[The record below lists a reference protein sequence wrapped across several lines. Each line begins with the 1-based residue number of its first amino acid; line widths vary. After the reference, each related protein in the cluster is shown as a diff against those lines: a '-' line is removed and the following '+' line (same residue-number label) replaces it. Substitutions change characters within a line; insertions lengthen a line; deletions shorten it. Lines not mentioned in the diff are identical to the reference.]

1 MLSIESEGKN
11 LDQAISNGLAELKVS
26 RDDVEIKIISTGGFF
41 KKAKVLITV
50 DKDVEAQI
58 RAREEN
64 IKRLEREYG
73 DKTEV
78 VEVETE
84 EVKEEVK
91 AEEVKVEAPAKKESV
106 IPSDLPVGATVA
118 IEFVKG
124 LLEEMK
130 IDADLDVEVNDDDIQ
145 ITINGEKVGDLIGY
159 RGEGLNAIQYI
170 AGIVAGKRDRDCGRV
185 LIDVADYK
193 ERRKQSLI
201 KMARRMAVKVAK
213 TKRKLEL
220 EPMNAYER
228 KIIHT
233 ALQNDS
239 FVTTYSIGEEPRRRI
254 VIELK

>member
-1 MLSIESEGKN
+1 MLSIESVGRN

-26 RDDVEIKIISTGGFF
+26 RDDVEIKIIDAGGFF

-50 DKDVEAQI
+50 DKDVEAQM

-64 IKRLEREYG
+64 IKRLEREFG
-73 DKTEV
+73 DED
-78 VEVETE
+78 
-84 EVKEEVK
+84 EVKEEPK
-91 AEEVKVEAPAKKESV
+91 AVEVKVEPETNESEVDEKKEFE

-118 IEFVKG
+118 IKFVKG
-124 LLEEMK
+124 LLDEMK

-170 AGIVAGKRDRDCGRV
+170 AGIVAGKQDRSCGRV

-239 FVTTYSIGEEPRRRI
+239 FVTTHSIGEEPRRRI

>member
-1 MLSIESEGKN
+1 MLSIESVGRN

-26 RDDVEIKIISTGGFF
+26 RDDVEIKIIDAGGFF

-50 DKDVEAQI
+50 DKDVEAQM

-64 IKRLEREYG
+64 IKRLEREFG
-73 DKTEV
+73 DKE
-78 VEVETE
+78 E
-84 EVKEEVK
+84 EVQEEAKVAEVK
-91 AEEVKVEAPAKKESV
+91 AEAETNASEVEEKKEFE

-118 IEFVKG
+118 IKFVKG
-124 LLEEMK
+124 LLDEMK

-170 AGIVAGKRDRDCGRV
+170 AGIVAGKQDRSCGRV

-239 FVTTYSIGEEPRRRI
+239 FVTTHSIGEEPRRRI